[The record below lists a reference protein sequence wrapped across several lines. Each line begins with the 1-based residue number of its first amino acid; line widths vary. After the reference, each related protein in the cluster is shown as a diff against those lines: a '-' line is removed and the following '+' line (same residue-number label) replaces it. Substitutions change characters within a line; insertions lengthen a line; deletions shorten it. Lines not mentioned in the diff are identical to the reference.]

1 MGGVSTSRRTT
12 RNTNKNKP
20 MKKLHPLLRINELG
34 TARRRRLIE
43 KMLRWLRINRHTAA
57 HLATK
62 FIR

>member
-1 MGGVSTSRRTT
+1 
-12 RNTNKNKP
+12 
-20 MKKLHPLLRINELG
+20 MKKVHPLIRINELG

-57 HLATK
+57 HLANK